1 MELLKNTNIDFMGP
15 RRIWVGISLVLVAL
29 SCVEIFVFGIKQ
41 GVEFAGG
48 AEVVLHYVE
57 KPDLDRIRGD
67 LGAAGLEGVTATTF
81 GDTDDKEIAIRVA
94 LPEATE
100 VEAEAT
106 RDLAKQ
112 IVTTLQP
119 ADMRARVEAGQLD
132 LNVVDETTLAARLQ
146 SAGIPAE
153 EAAAAAEAITNQRR
167 ENSGVLLSLDQAI
180 GLEGVSES
188 VDAFLRANA
197 FVGPF
202 GLRGQ
207 EVIAGSVSG
216 EMRNKAYLA
225 ITGALFFM
233 GIYIWFRFQLQYG
246 IAAILALVHDTAITL
261 AAFSLAGLEANLP
274 VVAAFL
280 TLVGYSV
287 NDTIV
292 VFDRIRETVKA
303 RGMGNFPAVINDAIN
318 QTLSR
323 TLITSGTTWIT
334 VLALYVFGGPVIRPF
349 AFVLLLGILIGTY
362 SSIYVASPLLL
373 FWNDRFAKR
382 STARSAKPAA
392 KAAARG

>member
-1 MELLKNTNIDFMGP
+1 MELLKNTKIDFMGP
-15 RRIWVGISLVLVAL
+15 RKVWLGISFGLMAISFVVLAVNG
-29 SCVEIFVFGIKQ
+29 VKQ

-57 KPDLDRIRGD
+57 KPDLDRVRAD
-67 LGAAGLEGVTATTF
+67 LGAAGFEGVTATTF
-81 GDTDDKEIAIRVA
+81 GDTGDKEVSIRVA

-100 VEAEAT
+100 AEAEAT

-119 ADMRARVEAGQLD
+119 AEVRARVEAGQLD

-153 EAAAAAEAITNQRR
+153 EAAAAAEALTNQRR

-188 VDAFLRANA
+188 VDAFLRGNA

-207 EVIAGSVSG
+207 EIIAGSVSG

-233 GIYIWFRFQLQYG
+233 GLYIWFRFQLQYG
-246 IAAILALVHDTAITL
+246 IAAILALVHDTVVTL
-261 AAFSLAGLEANLP
+261 GAFSLAGMEANLP
-274 VVAAFL
+274 VIAAFL

-292 VFDRIRETVKA
+292 VFDRIRETIKA
-303 RGMGNFPAVINDAIN
+303 RGMGDFVGVINDAIN
-318 QTLSR
+318 ETLSR

-334 VLALYVFGGPVIRPF
+334 VVALYVFGGPVIRPF
-349 AFVLLLGILIGTY
+349 AFVLLLGILVGTY
-362 SSIYVASPLLL
+362 SSIYIASPLLL

-382 STARSAKPAA
+382 AAARSAKPAA